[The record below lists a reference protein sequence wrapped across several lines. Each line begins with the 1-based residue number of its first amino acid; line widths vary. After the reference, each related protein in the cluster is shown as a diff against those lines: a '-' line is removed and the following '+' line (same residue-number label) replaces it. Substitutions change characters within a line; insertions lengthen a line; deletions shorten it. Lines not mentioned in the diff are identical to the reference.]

1 MRSSKGLALAALF
14 MLLAG
19 LSVIFLFRLGQ
30 PGVDSSLTTK
40 SENPR
45 QSPGGAS
52 SMPNSA
58 RGESEST
65 APSNMPASLAR
76 RLDALIQAL
85 RNGLPRDE
93 ASRLLAEL
101 KRLVHALPPD
111 QAAAALIAFLESGED
126 EPTGLGFEIGGE
138 GVMQQSPTVRTAV
151 IDLLGQTD
159 PYQAVEYSRIIL
171 GSTSSSD
178 EYALALRNLGWAY
191 PAVVPRQELADA
203 FRQMLAREE
212 WSAQPTRG
220 FLEAFD
226 IAVVAGAVGQVV
238 PLLQDQ
244 PVGTPEP
251 PLSRA
256 AFVALDRIML
266 REPEA
271 VVKHVEG
278 NSSAM
283 KKTPLHRAS
292 LMARLDPGVVSQNR
306 ALENYILRAD
316 HAPGEMEYFSEIF
329 PNPNRFHSQRLVT
342 SHEEKGSMEDQDAL
356 DRATLAVLDRWLADD
371 RFAEKKPVIL
381 AIRERLANFLP
392 TTP

>member
-1 MRSSKGLALAALF
+1 MLIAGLSFVIFFRSGQEGGDAALAA
-14 MLLAG
+14 
-19 LSVIFLFRLGQ
+19 
-30 PGVDSSLTTK
+30 K
-40 SENPR
+40 SDNGR
-45 QSPGGAS
+45 QSLGGKPSKTNAAPG
-52 SMPNSA
+52 M
-58 RGESEST
+58 SEST
-65 APSNMPASLAR
+65 PPGDGSASLAR
-76 RLDALIQAL
+76 RLDALIEAL

-93 ASRLLAEL
+93 AMRLLAEL

-126 EPTGLGFEIGGE
+126 QPTGLGFEIGGE
-138 GVMQQSPTVRTAV
+138 GVMQQTPTIRTAV

-159 PYQAVEYSRIIL
+159 PYKAAEYSRSML

-203 FRQMLAREE
+203 FQRMLAREE
-212 WSAQPTRG
+212 WSAQPSRG

-226 IAVVAGAVGQVV
+226 IAVVAGAVGQVT

-256 AFVALDRIML
+256 AFVALDRMML

-271 VVKHVEG
+271 LIKHMEG
-278 NSSAM
+278 NPSALT
-283 KKTPLHRAS
+283 KAPFHRAS
-292 LMARLDPGVVSQNR
+292 LMARLDPRAGGQIK

-342 SHEEKGSMEDQDAL
+342 SHEEKGSMEDQDVL
-356 DRATLAVLDRWLADD
+356 DRATLEVLDRWLTEA

-381 AIRERLANFLP
+381 AIRERLATFLP